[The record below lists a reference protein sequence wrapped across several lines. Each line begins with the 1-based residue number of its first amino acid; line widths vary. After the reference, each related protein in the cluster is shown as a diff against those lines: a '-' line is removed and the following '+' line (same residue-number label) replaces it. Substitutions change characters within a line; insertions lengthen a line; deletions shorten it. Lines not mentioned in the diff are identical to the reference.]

1 MSPMIILLEA
11 LSLSNLF
18 LLGSA
23 QVLCTNPLVIGE
35 LWNLRSKRC
44 VDIRGDDGEG
54 SVQTYKCDGREDQ
67 QIILCGDGTIR
78 NERLNFCFTPNG
90 KGNAKVNSKRC
101 IFYPQIPKNQRW
113 RLGRK
118 KRFYDNGGIKQEA
131 RKIINM
137 ESGKCLDV
145 QGTDG
150 TGKIQVYKCEN
161 KNDQYFYFRSRGKQI
176 AFGRLIN
183 EKSRRCLDVSGSDG
197 KGNVKIYKCEDKQ
210 DQWFR
215 FYENGEVVNEKSK
228 RCLDVS
234 GSDGTGNIQIYYC
247 EDKRDQMW
255 SRPKKLCNGDYCS
268 FVNKRSN
275 KCLDVSGKDGKG
287 GVKTYDCEGLS
298 DQRFKW
304 EAGKWTPPKAKWFM
318 VGCNKNGKV
327 SHSITNSV
335 AFGST
340 VTKTVTIEV
349 ASSIESALKFGSV
362 SVSTTVSSSLS
373 TAWTKSHSE
382 KSSIHF
388 ACEFH
393 DNGAQFKGGCMW
405 QLQVDTKKVSTGKW
419 LTWKPQIVRCTSSD
433 KEPSCPPFT
442 KCTNKGCTRCKKM

>member
-1 MSPMIILLEA
+1 
-11 LSLSNLF
+11 
-18 LLGSA
+18 
-23 QVLCTNPLVIGE
+23 
-35 LWNLRSKRC
+35 
-44 VDIRGDDGEG
+44 
-54 SVQTYKCDGREDQ
+54 
-67 QIILCGDGTIR
+67 
-78 NERLNFCFTPNG
+78 
-90 KGNAKVNSKRC
+90 
-101 IFYPQIPKNQRW
+101 
-113 RLGRK
+113 
-118 KRFYDNGGIKQEA
+118 
-131 RKIINM
+131 M

-183 EKSRRCLDVSGSDG
+183 EKSGRCLDVSGSDG
-197 KGNVKIYKCEDKQ
+197 KGNIKIYKCEDKQ

-215 FYENGEVVNEKSK
+215 FYQNGEIVNEKSK
-228 RCLDVS
+228 RCVDVS
-234 GSDGTGNIQIYYC
+234 GSDGTGNIQTYYC

-255 SRPKKLCNGDYCS
+255 SQPKKLCNGNHCS

-304 EAGKWTPPKAKWFM
+304 EAGKWTPPIAKWFM

-335 AFGST
+335 AYGST

-349 ASSIESALKFGSV
+349 ASSIESGLKFGSA
-362 SVSTTVSSSLS
+362 SVSISVSSSLS

-382 KSSIHF
+382 ASRIDF

-393 DNGAQFKGGCMW
+393 DSGAQFKGGCMW
-405 QLQVDTKKVSTGKW
+405 QLQVDTKKVSTGRW

-433 KEPSCPPFT
+433 KEPSCPPFR
-442 KCTNKGCTRCKKM
+442 KCSNKGCTRCKKM